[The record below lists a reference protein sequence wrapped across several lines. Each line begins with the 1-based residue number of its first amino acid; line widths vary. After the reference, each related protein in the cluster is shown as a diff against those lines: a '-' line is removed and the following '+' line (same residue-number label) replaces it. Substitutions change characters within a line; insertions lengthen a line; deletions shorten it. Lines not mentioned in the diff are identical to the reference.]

1 MNFYL
6 LNGCDM
12 DNGAVRRMT
21 KTSDKRTRTRG
32 IGFGLMLAAAL
43 LPTLAVSAQSPAD
56 RVNQMTAE
64 AMEAYNNL
72 DIDRSGQ
79 MLVEAIELANQNGVN
94 GPPLARANMSLG
106 VVYVG
111 GLGDNTNGLV
121 HFLAAVCAD
130 PNIQLDPLT
139 STPDIQTVFQLAQ
152 QRAQGGGCS
161 GGGAPPPGP
170 GPQQPQELGPSQPM
184 GPPAATTGELIHSAP
199 TQQRS
204 QTPLPL
210 YVEAPLADVEK
221 VHLYYKGLGMDAFK
235 RVDMV
240 PYGAGYAYQLSCQD
254 VWEPR
259 VVYYISVIGEDGR
272 VLASA
277 GTAQAPIEVA
287 VSSSANSAQLPDAAP
302 PGVCGEECPP
312 GMGGCTTRGM
322 AAIGEPCEGSNDCQS
337 GLICSDD
344 ACALAG
350 AGAEEDEEDGPA
362 STDFARFFL
371 QLGGALGLS
380 HAQAGMTADSAPG
393 ALANPRDVYTGH
405 SPWVAA
411 PSECPAAGPD
421 DGSPDAYCVSVP
433 APGFVP
439 GMAIRAALGYFVAPW
454 LSLAAILRYQPDH
467 GVGQLPGMLIGG
479 RAEIMLTTPKA
490 TGFSMSLFAGGT
502 MGTIHAKPPTKDP
515 QWDATAPYIIS
526 GLGGAHLGSNLRYRF
541 ARNVGIF
548 VAPELDVQFPL
559 FMLHIDM
566 AAGLELAL

>member
-1 MNFYL
+1 
-6 LNGCDM
+6 M
-12 DNGAVRRMT
+12 DNGALRRMT
-21 KTSDKRTRTRG
+21 KTSDNRMRTRG
-32 IGFGLMLAAAL
+32 IGFSLVLAAML
-43 LPTLAVSAQSPAD
+43 LPTLAASAQSPAD

-72 DIDRSGQ
+72 DIDRAGQ
-79 MLVEAIELANQNGVN
+79 TLVEAIELANQNGVS

-161 GGGAPPPGP
+161 GGGGGAP
-170 GPQQPQELGPSQPM
+170 GPQPVAPEIGPDPVGPSQPA
-184 GPPAATTGELIHSAP
+184 PTSGELIHTAP

-259 VVYYISVIGEDGR
+259 VVYYISVIGEGGR
-272 VLASA
+272 TLASA

-287 VSSSANSAQLPDAAP
+287 VSSSGTSAQLPDAAP
-302 PGVCGEECPP
+302 PGLCGEECPP
-312 GMGGCTTRGM
+312 GMGGCTSRGM
-322 AAIGEPCEGSNDCQS
+322 AAIGEPCEASNDCQS

-350 AGAEEDEEDGPA
+350 AGAEEDDDDGPA
-362 STDFARFFL
+362 STDFARLFV
-371 QLGGALGLS
+371 QLGGAIGFAS
-380 HAQAGMTADSAPG
+380 VQAGMTADSAPPNLNG
-393 ALANPRDVYTGH
+393 IYDGN

-411 PSECPAAGPD
+411 PTECPAAGQV
-421 DGSPDAYCVSVP
+421 DGAPDAYCVSVP
-433 APGFVP
+433 TPGFVP
-439 GMAIRAALGYFVAPW
+439 NMAIRAAIGYFVAPW

-467 GVGQLPGMLIGG
+467 GGGQLPGMLVGG

-515 QWDATAPYIIS
+515 KWDATAPYIIS
-526 GLGGAHLGSNLRYRF
+526 GLGGAHVGSNMRYRF
-541 ARNVGIF
+541 ARNVGLF
-548 VAPELDVQFPL
+548 LAPEVDLQFPL
-559 FMLHIDM
+559 FMFHIDM